1 MTATFPERLFMMR
14 VATIRSD
21 DQVVPVPCYLVQMS
35 DGTNIL
41 IDSGFPDGAES
52 WPEMEITIDRDV
64 FAYLADLDPGP
75 DEIDLV
81 ICTHLDVDH
90 AGQHAAFTNAELI
103 VQREHQQFVQ
113 TGDERFEL
121 AKALSND
128 PHLRFRLVDGDTD
141 LLPGIELIESSGHVP
156 GHQAVLIRLP
166 KFGPVLLG
174 VDALPF
180 DMTPFT
186 HENRP
191 IIPFDMDE
199 ATTRASTRKLL
210 DIACREGVT
219 LIVYGHDEAQ
229 WQQLRLAP
237 EWYG

>member
-1 MTATFPERLFMMR
+1 MMQ

-21 DQVVPVPCYLVQMS
+21 DQLVPVPCYLIRMS

-41 IDSGFPDGAES
+41 IDSGFPDGAEE
-52 WPEMEITIDRDV
+52 WPTMDVTIDRSVHD
-64 FAYLADLDPGP
+64 YLADLGLAPED
-75 DEIDLV
+75 IDVV

-90 AGQHAAFTNAELI
+90 AGQHAAFTNAEL
-103 VQREHQQFVQ
+103 VMQRGHVSVVRD
-113 TGDERFEL
+113 GGERFALASQLYDALAPRFLLIDSDTEL
-121 AKALSND
+121 
-128 PHLRFRLVDGDTD
+128 F
-141 LLPGIELIESSGHVP
+141 PGVELIESSGHVP
-156 GHQAVLIRLP
+156 GHQAVLVRLP
-166 KFGPVLLG
+166 ETGPVLLG

-186 HENRP
+186 PENRP
-191 IIPFDMDE
+191 VIPFDMDE

-210 DIACREGVT
+210 DIARRENVA

-229 WQQLRLAP
+229 WQQLRTAP